1 MKYTLTAYLPD
12 GEILEIRSIVGRE
25 EAENMADVL
34 VKVTTELEGLP
45 PRRDNN
51 VWYVQSPNWE
61 RNGRVLCV
69 LEPVEGTQL
78 THFERFE
85 TASEKTGKT
94 VLYELRRNRQF
105 AAAAW
110 AEGVHLGHA
119 TIPPDAWRHLL
130 KTEYL
135 PEVYQLTQAELDELR
150 GLWTDF
156 ESVRGTH

>member
-12 GEILEIRSIVGRE
+12 GEILVIRSIVGRE
-25 EAENMADVL
+25 EVENMADVL

-69 LEPVEGTQL
+69 LEQVEGTML

-85 TASEKTGKT
+85 TSSEKTGKT
-94 VLYELRRNRQF
+94 VLYELRRNRHF

-119 TIPPDAWRHLL
+119 TIPPDVWALVL
-130 KTEYL
+130 QSSYL
-135 PEVYQLTQAELDELR
+135 QDKHGLTDDEKSELA
-150 GLWTDF
+150 GLWLDF
-156 ESVRGTH
+156 ESVGAN